1 VIAAES
7 QSAKLG
13 VWLFIAAD
21 SMFFLGL
28 VGAYL
33 VLRSGQP
40 EIFTAGALSKSLAV
54 MEGALLLIGSAAIA
68 TAAICNCRYR
78 LIAALAVSLL
88 AAIGFMAVSAGQIA
102 RPSGPPLNGGGPMDA
117 FHACY
122 FTLWTAH
129 ALNVLAAMIAILI
142 LLVQAIRGKILPAQT
157 QLVAIYWHFLVL
169 LWILLFPILFLTG
182 T

>member
-13 VWLFIAAD
+13 VWLFLAAD

-40 EIFTAGALSKSLAV
+40 EIFASGALSKSLAAADA
-54 MEGALLLIGSAAIA
+54 ALLLIGSAAMA
-68 TAAICNCRYR
+68 TAARCTCQYR
-78 LIAALAVSLL
+78 LIAALAVALL
-88 AAIGFMAVSAGQIA
+88 AAAGFLTVTVTQAEH
-102 RPSGPPLNGGGPMDA
+102 PTLPMDA

-122 FTLWTAH
+122 FSLFNAH
-129 ALNVLAAMIAILI
+129 AVHVLAAIIAILI
-142 LLVQAIRGKILPAQT
+142 LLVQAMRGKILPAQT

>member
-13 VWLFIAAD
+13 LWLFLAAD

-28 VGAYL
+28 IGAYM

-40 EIFTAGALSKSLAV
+40 ETFATGALTKSLAAT
-54 MEGALLLIGSAAIA
+54 EAALLLIGSAGIA
-68 TAAICNCRYR
+68 TAARCSCRYR
-78 LIAALAVSLL
+78 LIAALTVTLFAV
-88 AAIGFMAVSAGQIA
+88 AGFLTVIA
-102 RPSGPPLNGGGPMDA
+102 THIEHPILPMGA
-117 FHACY
+117 SHACY
-122 FTLWTAH
+122 FTLWAAH
-129 ALNVLAAMIAILI
+129 AANVVAAAIAVLI
-142 LLVQAIRGKILPAQT
+142 LFVQAIRGRIFPPQT

-169 LWILLFPILFLTG
+169 LWILLFPILFLAG

>member
-13 VWLFIAAD
+13 LWLFLAAD

-28 VGAYL
+28 IGAIL

-40 EIFTAGALSKSLAV
+40 ENFAAGAMNKFVAAQQASWLVVGSLMMFTAAMSARHEKRFGLIVGLA
-54 MEGALLLIGSAAIA
+54 
-68 TAAICNCRYR
+68 C
-78 LIAALAVSLL
+78 SLL
-88 AAIGFMAVSAGQIA
+88 AAIIFLLVVT
-102 RPSGPPLNGGGPMDA
+102 PHVEHPTLPMDA

-122 FTLWTAH
+122 FTLWAAH
-129 ALNVLAAMIAILI
+129 TVNIIAAMIAVLI
-142 LLVQAIRGKILPAQT
+142 LLAQAIRGKILPAQT
-157 QLVAIYWHFLVL
+157 QHVATYWHFIVF
-169 LWILLFPILFLTG
+169 LWILLFPILFLAG

>member
-1 VIAAES
+1 VIAGES

-13 VWLFIAAD
+13 VWLFLAAD

-28 VGAYL
+28 IGAYI

-40 EIFTAGALSKSLAV
+40 EIFTTGALSKPLAA
-54 MEGALLLIGSAAIA
+54 MDAALLLVGSAAMA
-68 TAAICNCRYR
+68 TAARCSCRHR
-78 LIAALAVSLL
+78 LITALAVTLL
-88 AAIGFMAVSAGQIA
+88 AAVGFLIVTATQVEH
-102 RPSGPPLNGGGPMDA
+102 PTLPMDA

-122 FTLWTAH
+122 FSLWTVH
-129 ALNVLAAMIAILI
+129 VVHVIAAAIAILI
-142 LLVQAIRGKILPAQT
+142 LLVQAMRRKILPAQT

>member
-1 VIAAES
+1 MIAAES

-13 VWLFIAAD
+13 LWLFIAAD

-28 VGAYL
+28 IGAYM

-40 EIFTAGALSKSLAV
+40 EIFAAGVLSKPLAATDA
-54 MEGALLLIGSAAIA
+54 ALLLIGSAAIA
-68 TAAICNCRYR
+68 IAARCSCRYR
-78 LIAALAVSLL
+78 VVASLAVALL
-88 AAIGFMAVSAGQIA
+88 AAAGFLAVTATQIEHPA
-102 RPSGPPLNGGGPMDA
+102 LPMDA

-142 LLVQAIRGKILPAQT
+142 LLTQAMRGKILPAQT

-169 LWILLFPILFLTG
+169 LWILLFPILFFTG

>member
-28 VGAYL
+28 VGAYM

-40 EIFTAGALSKSLAV
+40 EIFAMGELSKTLAA
-54 MEGALLLIGSAAIA
+54 MDAALLLIGSAAIA
-68 TAAICNCRYR
+68 TAARCSCRHR
-78 LIAALAVSLL
+78 LVASLAVALIAAAGFVTIT
-88 AAIGFMAVSAGQIA
+88 AAQIEH
-102 RPSGPPLNGGGPMDA
+102 PTLPMDA
-117 FHACY
+117 LQACY
-122 FTLWTAH
+122 LSLWSTH
-129 ALNVLAAMIAILI
+129 AVQVIAAMIAILI
-142 LLVQAIRGKILPAQT
+142 LLVQAIRGKTLPAQT

>member
-1 VIAAES
+1 VIAAKS
-7 QSAKLG
+7 QSARLG

-28 VGAYL
+28 IGAYI

-40 EIFTAGALSKSLAV
+40 ENFATGALSRPLA
-54 MEGALLLIGSAAIA
+54 MTEGAFLLIGSAAIA
-68 TAAICNCRYR
+68 IAAKCSCRHR
-78 LIAALAVSLL
+78 LIAALAVAFLV
-88 AAIGFMAVSAGQIA
+88 AIGFMAVSAGQIA

-142 LLVQAIRGKILPAQT
+142 LLFQAIRGKILPAQT